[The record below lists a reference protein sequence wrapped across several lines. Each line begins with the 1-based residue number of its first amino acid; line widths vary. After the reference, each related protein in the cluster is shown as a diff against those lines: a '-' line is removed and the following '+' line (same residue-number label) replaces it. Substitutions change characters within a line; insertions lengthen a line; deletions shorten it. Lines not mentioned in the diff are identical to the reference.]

1 MFVTLSKRS
10 LQSEVSERSR
20 EAACPE
26 QAKRAEG
33 SRSSTTQQSR
43 VWLASFKSG
52 GEPTFGRLRKN
63 STHDGRGRMDRRSR
77 LARAFG
83 FERARLQAAP

>member
-26 QAKRAEG
+26 QAERAEG
-33 SRSSTTQQSR
+33 VAFFDDATI
-43 VWLASFKSG
+43 AC
-52 GEPTFGRLRKN
+52 
-63 STHDGRGRMDRRSR
+63 
-77 LARAFG
+77 LARFLQ
-83 FERARLQAAP
+83 ERRRANIRQAAEKLDPRWARPDG